1 MCVCDSTTCCITVYS
16 TNHTPFL
23 RAGDCNACI
32 PWWCTEVQKRLFPE
46 IFHPCSQSRN
56 KLSQSQEGTENDGS
70 PARFTSVHHVNSK
83 ACNCHTEKYTV
94 FNIHQDQHSRL
105 HGRACNSNFYIP
117 CKSRWSATDCLDREK
132 PSVVLVAR
140 FKGHQII
147 NPGNGRYTFQR

>member
-1 MCVCDSTTCCITVYS
+1 MMGHLQDLY
-16 TNHTPFL
+16 
-23 RAGDCNACI
+23 
-32 PWWCTEVQKRLFPE
+32 
-46 IFHPCSQSRN
+46 
-56 KLSQSQEGTENDGS
+56 
-70 PARFTSVHHVNSK
+70 HVNSK
-83 ACNCHTEKYTV
+83 ACNCHIEKYTV

-147 NPGNGRYTFQR
+147 NSGNGRYTFQR